1 MAMDKELAK
10 RLDAIQKTQQEIL
23 KALKASGGKN
33 AAKGKGKDDEDDEDE
48 DDEAPE
54 EPEDAAAG
62 RELCST
68 VTLPPSTSLQPRSL
82 AWLALLV
89 YSLPQR

>member
-1 MAMDKELAK
+1 MRGALAGAA
-10 RLDAIQKTQQEIL
+10 LLAEDAPDDDD
-23 KALKASGGKN
+23 
-33 AAKGKGKDDEDDEDE
+33 DDEV
-48 DDEAPE
+48 PE
-54 EPEDAAAG
+54 EEGDEGDAGVLKLKG

-68 VTLPPSTSLQPRSL
+68 VTLPPSTSRQPRSL

>member
-48 DDEAPE
+48 DDED
-54 EPEDAAAG
+54 EDEKPAKKSKGKAAAKG
-62 RELCST
+62 
-68 VTLPPSTSLQPRSL
+68 
-82 AWLALLV
+82 
-89 YSLPQR
+89 

>member
-1 MAMDKELAK
+1 MRGALAGAA
-10 RLDAIQKTQQEIL
+10 LLAEDAPDDDDDDDD
-23 KALKASGGKN
+23 
-33 AAKGKGKDDEDDEDE
+33 DDEV
-48 DDEAPE
+48 PE
-54 EPEDAAAG
+54 EEGDEGDAGVLKLKG

-68 VTLPPSTSLQPRSL
+68 VTLPPSTSRQPRSL